1 MNTADGCC
9 RCTVADTS
17 ADDEDV
23 IDICVSYLVCA
34 ATCAIISASLFAFFG
49 GCCSFP
55 LALQWSTAKCPT
67 DHLTCPT
74 SQTSACPKKVSHH
87 LRATICGQ
95 GISFKCPT
103 SESGL
108 DQPSQKKCPRGVGHF
123 AVLHCRL

>member
-1 MNTADGCC
+1 MNTVDGCC

-55 LALQWSTAKCPT
+55 LALDYELREKNNKI
-67 DHLTCPT
+67 HH
-74 SQTSACPKKVSHH
+74 PKSSPQIHQIQLYLLVRDYKVSMVVNITYHNT
-87 LRATICGQ
+87 LTPIDLCQFNTQIGAG
-95 GISFKCPT
+95 SSSSSSK
-103 SESGL
+103 
-108 DQPSQKKCPRGVGHF
+108 
-123 AVLHCRL
+123 